1 MPIKTEI
8 FRPSHK
14 FSAFIFL
21 FSVYNRD
28 MILINGNF
36 LCRSLTGIER
46 FAFETCRQLDSL
58 LSEKK
63 ESGLNVSI
71 LIPPNARIFPDFT
84 NIHPIVSKTA
94 LKSFPKWD
102 MITVKKEAE
111 RLNAIPLN
119 FSNTAPLGK
128 NCGISF
134 LHDIYA
140 KDFPADFVT
149 FKDKL
154 IRIYSCFHYR
164 NIAKNALCILTV
176 SEFSK
181 NQIHKAYPTEKS
193 KIHVLPNGWEHFNTV
208 QEAPSIFDRFPQ
220 LSEKK
225 FFFTLGSLQKRKNL
239 RWILD
244 YASKNPEQI
253 FAISGKPIGGMKSS
267 ELADLQKL
275 GNVIFLGY
283 VSDGEVKALMKNC
296 TAFVFPSYYEGFG
309 IPPLEA
315 LSTGAKIIVSDSAS
329 LPEIY
334 GDTAAY
340 INPYNT
346 DCSLLELSEK
356 TVSKEAVERVLKK
369 YTYRNDAERL
379 YEILVQYGE
388 E

>member
-1 MPIKTEI
+1 
-8 FRPSHK
+8 
-14 FSAFIFL
+14 
-21 FSVYNRD
+21 

-36 LCRSLTGIER
+36 LCRNLTGIER
-46 FAFETCRQLDSL
+46 FAFETCRQLDLL

-111 RLNAIPLN
+111 RNKAIPLN

-140 KDFPADFVT
+140 KDFPEDFVT
-149 FKDKL
+149 LKDRL

-181 NQIHKAYPTEKS
+181 HQILNAYPTDES

-208 QEAPSIFDRFPQ
+208 QEDPSIFDRVPQ

-253 FAISGKPIGGMKSS
+253 FAISGKPIGGMQSG
-267 ELADLQKL
+267 ELSDLKKL
-275 GNVIFLGY
+275 SNIVFLGY

-296 TAFVFPSYYEGFG
+296 AAFVFPSYYEGFG

-334 GDTAAY
+334 GEAAAY

-356 TVSKEAVERVLKK
+356 TVSKEAVEKVLKK
-369 YTYRNDAERL
+369 YTYRNAAERL

>member
-1 MPIKTEI
+1 
-8 FRPSHK
+8 
-14 FSAFIFL
+14 
-21 FSVYNRD
+21 

-58 LSEKK
+58 LSEKQAP
-63 ESGLNVSI
+63 GLNVSI
-71 LIPPNARIFPDFT
+71 LIPPNARILPDFV
-84 NIHPIVSKTA
+84 NIHPVISKTA

-102 MITVKKEAE
+102 MFTLKKEAE

-140 KDFPADFVT
+140 KDFPEDFVT
-149 FKDKL
+149 LKDRL

-181 NQIHKAYPTEKS
+181 NQIHKAYHTEKS

-208 QEAPSIFDRFPQ
+208 QEDPSIFDRFPR
-220 LSEKK
+220 LSSKN

-296 TAFVFPSYYEGFG
+296 AAFVFPSYYEGFG

-334 GDTAAY
+334 GEAAAY

-356 TVSKEAVERVLKK
+356 TVSKESVEKVLKK
-369 YTYRNDAERL
+369 YTYRNAAERL